1 MTPATT
7 SASQREPVL
16 ERPDLAAMRGFCF
29 GVWPEAIM
37 SIFGSLGIDS
47 VQLGGHVDF
56 RGEMFTEAQI
66 ISRILDFTGYT
77 VDDVIN
83 DPIARNAVRGY
94 YGLYR
99 FVERRCEEL
108 ASSTKHSK

>member
-1 MTPATT
+1 
-7 SASQREPVL
+7 
-16 ERPDLAAMRGFCF
+16 
-29 GVWPEAIM
+29 M

-47 VQLGGHVDF
+47 VQFVDHVDF
-56 RGEMFTEAQI
+56 RGEMFTEGQI

-77 VDDVIN
+77 IDDVIN

-108 ASSTKHSK
+108 ASSPKYCR